1 MCTKNVHK
9 KFTNEEQ
16 YIREFCFMKMLNLS
30 SLGGKYFTLYGKN
43 LLTIWSKNSRFK
55 KFSVSVTLSHVLR
68 VEDVAHNEIWS

>member
-1 MCTKNVHK
+1 
-9 KFTNEEQ
+9 
-16 YIREFCFMKMLNLS
+16 MKMLNLS